1 MKLTQ
6 KSRLKRRIQAYKN
19 LGNNWTYLL
28 ESDFKGIFSSIAI
41 KKGIDIGSCLGNFI
55 DKVID
60 ACNEEECRELNM
72 KLDCYQIDKGSQ
84 K

>member
-19 LGNNWTYLL
+19 LGHNWVCIL
-28 ESDFKGIFSSIAI
+28 ESDFRGIFSSIAI
-41 KKGIDIGSCLGNFI
+41 KKGIKRGGFADERI
-55 DKVID
+55 DKIID
-60 ACNEEECRELNM
+60 VCNEEECRQLNI